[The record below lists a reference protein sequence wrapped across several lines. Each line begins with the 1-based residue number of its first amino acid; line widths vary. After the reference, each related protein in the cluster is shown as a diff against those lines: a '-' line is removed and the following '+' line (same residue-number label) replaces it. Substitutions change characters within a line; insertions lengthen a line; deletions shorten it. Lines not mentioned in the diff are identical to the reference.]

1 MQFSYKVF
9 VAIIVLFLSIPTGTW
24 IFLSSLPNPQTQPQ
38 ISKAPNQSS
47 SQISNQSAQALETQI
62 TNISYRTLNFGNVF
76 WGRYIDDWSAGRVAT
91 KDSKRDYS
99 YPFSGLST
107 FDKSK
112 YNAWFAG
119 LECPITDNF
128 VSSFDQDN
136 NLKFN
141 CLPGYVSEAKKWFD
155 GFTLANNHID
165 NMEEFEGYKSTQKIL
180 DDNGIRHFGHYDNS
194 KLDDVCKVLIMNAN
208 GSSSDSSA
216 ITKVQI
222 PVAYCGY
229 HNVFKL
235 PTTKELNQISI
246 YSKYFPTIVFP
257 HQGAEYTAKPDSLKI
272 ETYRKMLDLG
282 ADVVIGDHPHTI
294 QSTEMYL
301 GNFANPKLIV
311 YSLGNAIFD
320 QQSGP
325 LVTEAIALDM
335 NININAIQNDIP
347 KFLELAKSQNP
358 LQEAQ
363 RLNSPKPILN
373 IQYDIIPTDNSGKL
387 LKKSTNLNHKY
398 LITTN
403 WKVASRNLSE

>member
-1 MQFSYKVF
+1 MNFPRKTFLILMLLV
-9 VAIIVLFLSIPTGTW
+9 LSIPIGVW
-24 IFLSSLPNPQTQPQ
+24 IFLSSKTNSQTQPQ
-38 ISKAPNQSS
+38 ISKAPNQVS
-47 SQISNQSAQALETQI
+47 SQISSQSSTLPAAQI
-62 TNISYRTLNFGNVF
+62 TNISYRTLNFGNLF
-76 WGRYIDDWSAGRVAT
+76 WGRYVDDWSTGGVA
-91 KDSKRDYS
+91 KADSKRDYS
-99 YPFSGLST
+99 YPFSGLNT

-119 LECPITDNF
+119 LECPITDRF
-128 VSSFDQDN
+128 VSSFEQDD

-141 CLPGYVSEAKKWFD
+141 CLPGYIQEAKKWFD

-165 NMEEFEGYKSTQKIL
+165 NMEEYGGFAKTQKIL
-180 DDNGIRHFGHYDNS
+180 DENNIKHFGHFDNS
-194 KLDDVCKVLIMNAN
+194 KLSDVCKILIMDAN
-208 GSSSDSSA
+208 GSSSGTSPT
-216 ITKVQI
+216 TKVQI

-235 PTTKELNQISI
+235 PTDKELNQISI
-246 YSKYFPTIVFP
+246 YSKHFPTIVFP
-257 HQGAEYTAKPDSLKI
+257 HQGAEYTSKPDSLKI

-301 GNFANPKLIV
+301 ENFANPKLIV

-373 IQYDIIPTDNSGKL
+373 IQYDIIPTDNSGRL
-387 LKKSTNLNHKY
+387 LKKSTNPNHKY
-398 LITTN
+398 LITTD
-403 WKVASRNLSE
+403 WKETLKT

>member
-1 MQFSYKVF
+1 MNFPHKVF
-9 VAIIVLFLSIPTGTW
+9 FILMLLVLAIPIGTW
-24 IFLSSLPNPQTQPQ
+24 IFLSSQTQTT
-38 ISKAPNQSS
+38 KAPTTNLSQSTSQTKTESS
-47 SQISNQSAQALETQI
+47 SPLAPASTAQI
-62 TNISYRTLNFGNVF
+62 TTISYRTLNFGNVF
-76 WGRYIDDWSAGRVAT
+76 WGRYIDDWSTGRVAT

-128 VSSFDQDN
+128 VSSIDQDN

-165 NMEEFEGYKSTQKIL
+165 NMEEYNGYKSTQKIL

-194 KLDDVCKVLIMNAN
+194 KLDDVCKVLIMDAN
-208 GSSSDSSA
+208 GFSLGTSA
-216 ITKVQI
+216 ISKVQI

-301 GNFANPKLIV
+301 GNFAKPKLIV

-320 QQSGP
+320 QQSGL

-387 LKKSTNLNHKY
+387 LKKSTNPNHKY

-403 WKVASRNLSE
+403 WKETLKT